1 MRSGEGSVLFEVAF
15 VVLLCTVVAGRILSE
30 RALRLLS
37 ADQKVSL
44 VDAFRGQR
52 AYGLIPLVALF
63 AAYYALMS
71 YTAVSRPVLFVAYWM
86 ALLAYLVWSFWFTR
100 RTLSTLNLP
109 RAYLTQFG
117 IARAI
122 QYIGLG
128 VSLAAV
134 IGDGI

>member
-1 MRSGEGSVLFEVAF
+1 
-15 VVLLCTVVAGRILSE
+15 
-30 RALRLLS
+30 
-37 ADQKVSL
+37 
-44 VDAFRGQR
+44 
-52 AYGLIPLVALF
+52 
-63 AAYYALMS
+63 MS
-71 YTAVSRPVLFVAYWM
+71 YTAVSRPVLFVAYWL